1 MAFRRSICA
10 RATLFTRR
18 LNLSF
23 SYISH
28 DRDDNNNKKND
39 DPGCKKI
46 EEFSTRR
53 RCFGTYMKKF
63 SGPGD
68 VFYNRRV
75 FLGGVGNGVGGHR
88 YMSTFIGEGTD
99 KVEYMSDVA
108 GAISDGSV
116 EVVASQAPVLSE
128 VAIAAADSAFPVAAL
143 QHVINAVHSFTGL
156 NWAASIALTT
166 LLIRGATVPFLIN
179 QLKSTSKLSI
189 MRPRLEEI
197 KEEMEAKGN
206 DPTAMQ
212 ESKQKMNALFKE
224 YGVTPFTPLKGIFI
238 QGPIFISFFLAIS
251 NMAEKVPS
259 FKNGGAFWFVD
270 LTTPDTLYI
279 FPVLTALSFLITVE
293 FNMQE
298 GMEGN
303 PVAGTMKKF
312 SRGLAVLTVP
322 FTMNFPKAI
331 FCYWVT
337 SNIFSFAYG
346 SVLKLP
352 GVKEALGVPK
362 MPVSPPSQKPQGA
375 QSGFSLFK
383 ALKQAAASGNSSA
396 PPAASEQPKPA
407 INGKTSSSSSSSAVL
422 SQRLKSL
429 ERQVKR
435 RKRNKRR

>member
-1 MAFRRSICA
+1 
-10 RATLFTRR
+10 
-18 LNLSF
+18 
-23 SYISH
+23 
-28 DRDDNNNKKND
+28 
-39 DPGCKKI
+39 
-46 EEFSTRR
+46 
-53 RCFGTYMKKF
+53 
-63 SGPGD
+63 
-68 VFYNRRV
+68 
-75 FLGGVGNGVGGHR
+75 
-88 YMSTFIGEGTD
+88 
-99 KVEYMSDVA
+99 
-108 GAISDGSV
+108 
-116 EVVASQAPVLSE
+116 
-128 VAIAAADSAFPVAAL
+128 
-143 QHVINAVHSFTGL
+143 
-156 NWAASIALTT
+156 
-166 LLIRGATVPFLIN
+166 
-179 QLKSTSKLSI
+179 
-189 MRPRLEEI
+189 
-197 KEEMEAKGN
+197 
-206 DPTAMQ
+206 MQ